1 MLSALFAAATGAPAA
16 SLKEAIEYGLSHS
29 AKVKGAEATRQS
41 ASLSRETAERAF
53 LPNLDSSISTSAG
66 GSNKDPGELKVPVYA
81 SSAEL
86 KLSQTIWDGGIRSL
100 EADAARNADAV
111 AAMNLQEA
119 RDQFIFELVSKYF
132 EYSEAVVNL
141 KSQEDQQKILERQER
156 ESNDA
161 FRQGMR
167 TKRDHMRLQAGVRR
181 NELTLIASRDAMV
194 NSVERLRLFIGSN
207 PAEALTFEPISI
219 LEMVEKKVNA
229 IAATPIEKTLPYQRE
244 VLLNQLDDINL
255 AAERRRNIWPS
266 VNLSAASGYQTQNFI
281 GPGAEPIHGSDGLY
295 WNASLG
301 FKYTIWDWG
310 TKNRNMMKI
319 VLDQTVSKT
328 SRALAMEELKLKL
341 ATNLRGL
348 NQAVSSYKL
357 NRDLLALEEESFST
371 IQRDFRQGLASY
383 LEIVDATEK
392 LQTSRVGVFQSY
404 YGFQRLLWERH
415 LYEGKIYEAYLAL

>member
-1 MLSALFAAATGAPAA
+1 MTDGASPAA
-16 SLKEAIEYGLSHS
+16 SLKETIEYGLSHS
-29 AKVKGAEATRQS
+29 AKVKGAEATRAS
-41 ASLSRETAERAF
+41 AGLSSENAERAY
-53 LPNLDSSISTSAG
+53 LPNLDSSVSTSAG
-66 GSNKDPGELKVPVYA
+66 GSNRAPGELKVPVYA

-100 EADAARNADAV
+100 QADAARSSEAV
-111 AAMNLQEA
+111 AAINLQEA
-119 RDQFIFELVSKYF
+119 RDQFILELASKYL
-132 EYSEAVVNL
+132 EYSESVVNL

-207 PAEALTFEPISI
+207 PAEGLTFEPIAV
-219 LEMVEKKVNA
+219 LEVVDKKVGA
-229 IAATPIEKTLPYQRE
+229 VVAPPIEKTAPYQRD
-244 VLLNQLDDINL
+244 LLLSQIDEINL
-255 AAERRRNIWPS
+255 AEERRKSFWPS
-266 VNLSAASGYQTQNFI
+266 VDLSAATGYQAQNFI
-281 GPGAEPIHGSDGLY
+281 GPAAETIHANEGLY
-295 WNASLG
+295 WSASLG

-310 TKNRNMMKI
+310 TKNRNLMKI

-328 SRALAMEELKLKL
+328 SRALALEDLKLKL
-341 ATNLRGL
+341 TTNQRGL

-383 LEIVDATEK
+383 LEIVDATER

-404 YGFQRLLWERH
+404 YGYQRLLWERRF
-415 LYEGKIYEAYLAL
+415 YEGKIYDAYLAL